1 MFGYETKSQGGNS
14 GAAYHVSKL
23 LFDTVEIIIPQDE
36 VVSIESIHELSPADS
51 SKRFIGEI
59 YKKNITVPVYCFSD
73 AMEIMACAP
82 EDRSKCVVIRH
93 GDEDFSLLCQDIQN
107 VVLNDMRLQTVPPCM
122 NGRNMPVTHL
132 CLYKEVVNLLNLG
145 LVTNASCLYEY
156 IKKSS

>member
-1 MFGYETKSQGGNS
+1 MFEYQTKSQNISS

-36 VVSIESIHELSPADS
+36 VVSIESIHELNPTDS
-51 SKRFIGEI
+51 NKRIIGKI
-59 YKKNITVPVYCFSD
+59 YKQNITVPVYCFSD
-73 AMEIMACAP
+73 SMEILASAP
-82 EDRSKCVVIRH
+82 EDRSKCIVIRH

-156 IKKSS
+156 IKNA